1 MNKYIKYISKWRFAY
16 VLSLLMIFLGG
27 CSKDDEL
34 SRSYESAQIVGVK
47 VNNELYTPQYSEGV
61 AQIVLPAGRDISK
74 AKLQVLVVNGEL
86 VDFVNNAE
94 YDCRKPLAIKLKG
107 FDGEQSEV
115 LLKIQSPPSLSTFI
129 IEGLNVPA
137 ADIHFSSSSLI
148 VQVPTGTNLSNLSV
162 TMEFLNGTLVDFN
175 NGTAAD
181 YTNPRTFQLKGL
193 DGETVYIY
201 DMIITTEPVGPAS
214 VRAMKINGVETDS
227 VVVKNNTTLVPYI
240 NGLGNFSSANVELEV
255 GFGNRIDAGFTGTG
269 LNLLSGANK
278 VKITGSDGI
287 EKEFTI
293 AKPQL
298 SLTPVFSKAY
308 EAFGFGAN
316 DLCGVAFSGDKLVV
330 SNYSAV
336 APVLVGPNYYDLSG
350 QQVGVLNKTGV
361 TIAHSLRKVA
371 SDDKGA
377 FLVVPLGLTDGD
389 QTTYKWDNVTAAPVP
404 FLTYSKASLGV
415 DYTPRSAGINI
426 SGDLK
431 GDATIVIGMA
441 QKTDVFVWT
450 VKGGVLNTK
459 PQRLSFPYD
468 KTGYYYSV
476 EPLPQGLS
484 GYVGAASGTN
494 FNGVISLNNTLGELH
509 KQSGIIATDAKTIRH
524 NGRIYLA
531 YTAYASG
538 KGAIMRVFDI
548 TDGQVGSF
556 ETPIFDVTMPSTA
569 ANANNTMD
577 ADMAVVNGKLH
588 AVFACTNIGMRLY
601 RLEK

>member
-1 MNKYIKYISKWRFAY
+1 MNNYIKYISKWRLAF
-16 VLSLLMIFLGG
+16 VLPLLMIFLGG
-27 CSKDDEL
+27 CSKDEEL
-34 SRSYESAQIVGVK
+34 SRTYESAQIVGVK
-47 VNNELYTPQYSEGV
+47 VNNQLYTPQYTDNV
-61 AQIVLPAGRDISK
+61 AQVVLPAGRDLTK
-74 AKLQVLVVNGEL
+74 LKLQLLVVNGEL
-86 VDFVNNAE
+86 IDFVNNAE
-94 YDCRKPLAIKLKG
+94 YDCRKPLAVSLQG
-107 FDGEQSEV
+107 ADGVRSDVQ
-115 LLKIQSPPSLSTFI
+115 LKIQSPPSLSSFI
-129 IEGLNVPA
+129 IEGLNIPA
-137 ADIHFSSSSLI
+137 TDVHFSSSSLI
-148 VQVPTGTNLSNLSV
+148 VQVPKGTNLSRLNV
-162 TMEFLNGTLVDFN
+162 TMEFLNGTLMDFT
-175 NGTAAD
+175 NGAPAD
-181 YTNPRTFQLKGL
+181 YTGPKTFKLQGV
-193 DGETVYIY
+193 DGQTVYSY

-214 VRAMKINGVETDS
+214 VRSMTINGVKTDS
-227 VVVKNNTTLVPYI
+227 VVVKNGTTLVPYI
-240 NGLGNFSSANVELEV
+240 DGLSNFSSAKVELEV
-255 GFGNRIDAGFTGTG
+255 GFGNRVEAAFTGAS

-293 AKPQL
+293 AKPAL

-308 EAFGFGAN
+308 DSFGFGAN
-316 DLCGVAFSGDKLVV
+316 DLTGVAFSGDKLVV

-404 FLTYSKASLGV
+404 YITYSKASLGV

-426 SGDLK
+426 SGDLS
-431 GDATIVIGMA
+431 GDATIAIGMA

-459 PQRLSFPYD
+459 PQRLAFPYD
-468 KTGYYYSV
+468 KTGFYWSV
-476 EPLPQGLS
+476 QPLPQGSS
-484 GYVGAASGTN
+484 GFVGAASGTN
-494 FNGVISLNNTLGELH
+494 FNGVISMNNTLGELH
-509 KQSGIIATDAKTIRH
+509 KLSGIIATDSKAIRH

-531 YTAYASG
+531 YTAYAAG
-538 KGAIMRVFDI
+538 KGAIMRVCDI
-548 TDGQVGSF
+548 TDGQASSY